1 MKHQSMAVTLAAL
14 SLALL
19 PPAFAQQSTAPAA
32 KSGLASFF
40 SSPKE
45 DELIEPDLAFK
56 LKVTANGP
64 SKLTAELIPAQGYY
78 LYKDKVRFVL
88 KNANGIAISSV
99 KLPPG
104 EMKVD
109 KIFGKTE
116 VYRAPILA
124 EITLNRTAKAGN
136 ITLEA
141 SYQGC
146 HEKAG
151 VCYPP
156 IDKEVNLVLPSK

>member
-1 MKHQSMAVTLAAL
+1 MSKQLVLAAIAAL
-14 SLALL
+14 SLVPWQPAL
-19 PPAFAQQSTAPAA
+19 AQQSTAPAA
-32 KSGLASFF
+32 KTGLAGFF

-56 LKVTANGP
+56 LKVAANGP
-64 SKLTAELIPAQGYY
+64 SKLTAELIPAKGYY
-78 LYKDKVRFVL
+78 LYRDKVRFVL
-88 KNANGIAISSV
+88 KNANGISISSI

-104 EMKVD
+104 ETKVD

-116 VYRAPILA
+116 VYRTPILA